1 MIAKSLKKSLL
12 IGLLSVTPILAS
24 LPVSVLAETAPPPVA
39 TVTSEKQVIVV
50 HLSKFTSD
58 LHAALMAV
66 KLAKALQEKG
76 AEVTLFLDLE
86 GVRAADNRQPQDLSW
101 GNAEGHSFSHMYD
114 AFLKAG
120 GQVLVCPH
128 CAKFAGIT
136 PDSLR
141 AGAKI
146 AKDASEIADL
156 MMSASKVLD
165 Y

>member
-24 LPVSVLAETAPPPVA
+24 LPVSVLAETATPVA

-58 LHAALMAV
+58 LHAAMMAI

-76 AEVTLFLDLE
+76 AGVTLFLDLE